1 MKTITTLSIMLAA
14 ACGLKAQQHTET
26 VKKEL
31 KFEKPSASNVLY
43 IANINGDIEVEGYDG
58 ATIQIEAYKK
68 IVAKSDSRLE
78 EGKQAVQVSVID
90 LMDTLIVYGSQ
101 PCCPFTQAFDR
112 SKERGGWDY
121 HWSRQSDGCRENFK
135 YKIDYKVKVPRN
147 TSLMVSTINDGN
159 INVMNV
165 SGEVKAWNVN
175 GSITLNKVA
184 DATYANT
191 INGDVTLNFTN
202 NPKKDGRYYSLN
214 GDINANY
221 LSGLSAD
228 MSFKSFNGEFY
239 TNVQSLEQ
247 MPNQLKMEKASKGKG
262 IAYKLDGKTMMR
274 VRNGGIYLDF
284 ETFNGDVY
292 VKEN

>member
-1 MKTITTLSIMLAA
+1 MKTITTLSIMVAA
-14 ACGLKAQQHTET
+14 ACGLQAQQHTET
-26 VKKEL
+26 VRKEL
-31 KFEKPSASNVLY
+31 KFEKPGINNVLY

-58 ATIQIEAYKK
+58 ATIQVEAYKK
-68 IVAKSDSRLE
+68 ITAKSDARLE
-78 EGKQAVQVSVID
+78 EGKKAIQVSVID

-101 PCCPFTQAFDR
+101 PCCPFSQSYDR
-112 SKERGGWDY
+112 SQERGGWNY
-121 HWSRQSDGCRENFK
+121 HWSKQYDNCRENFK
-135 YKIDYKVKVPRN
+135 YSLDYKVKVPKN
-147 TSLMVSTINDGN
+147 TSLMLSTINDGN
-159 INVMNV
+159 INVINV
-165 SGEVKAWNVN
+165 AGEVKAWNIN

-221 LSGLSAD
+221 LSGLSVD

-239 TNVQSLEQ
+239 TNLQSLEQ
-247 MPNQLKMEKASKGKG
+247 MPTELKIEKASGKG